1 VIPVSPASPPSPGSP
16 GFRGY
21 VDAGALELY
30 CERHGA
36 GHPLV
41 LLHGAFGTIESC
53 FAGLLPA
60 LARHFEVIAV
70 ELQGHG
76 RTRDIS
82 RPLTYQDMAADV
94 AALLGVLDLPGAHVA
109 GYSMGGGIALQL
121 ALDHPEL
128 VGRLVF
134 FGGASFDPDG
144 IYPEYTA
151 AFESFDPHQLD
162 GSPWHEAYR
171 RVAPDPGAWTSLVV
185 KLNELDRAGPP
196 SWPEA
201 RLAALA
207 APTLLIIG
215 DSDIVR
221 PEHAVQMF
229 RLLGGGRP
237 GAAGRRP
244 AQLAL
249 LPGTSHEEVLDRVEW
264 LSSMITA
271 FLLPGSSDEPLVSS

>member
-1 VIPVSPASPPSPGSP
+1 MNPASQVSPACP

-21 VDAGALELY
+21 VDVGALELY
-30 CERHGA
+30 CERHGD

-94 AALLGVLDLPGAHVA
+94 AALLEVLALPGAHVA
-109 GYSMGGGIALQL
+109 GYSMGGGVAVQL

-144 IYPEYTA
+144 IYPEYTV

-171 RVAPDPGAWTSLVV
+171 RVAPDPGAWTSLVL

-201 RLAALA
+201 RLEALA

-221 PEHAVQMF
+221 PEHAVRMF
-229 RLLGGGRP
+229 RLLGGGGP

-271 FLLPGSSDEPLVSS
+271 FLLPGSSREPPVAS

>member
-1 VIPVSPASPPSPGSP
+1 MKPASQVSPAAP

-21 VDAGALELY
+21 VDVGALELY
-30 CERHGA
+30 CERHGD

-94 AALLGVLDLPGAHVA
+94 AALLEVLALPGAHVA
-109 GYSMGGGIALQL
+109 GYSMGGGVAVQL

-128 VGRLVF
+128 VGRLAV

-144 IYPEYTA
+144 IYPEYTV

-171 RVAPDPGAWTSLVV
+171 RVAPDPGAWTSLVL

-201 RLAALA
+201 RLEALA
-207 APTLLIIG
+207 IPTLLIIG

-221 PEHAVQMF
+221 PEHAVRMF
-229 RLLGGGRP
+229 RLLGGGGP

-264 LSSMITA
+264 LSSMITR
-271 FLLPGSSDEPLVSS
+271 FLTSPEQ